1 MPCPL
6 ARQDRKDLQDVPATK
21 ETLVLRSSEAT
32 YRKDM
37 HVEED
42 TGLYHSQDLGSRTA
56 LQASAGTAAMEA
68 VSEAA
73 ATAASEAAAAA
84 AAMDR
89 SGIRWTMAPTG
100 TLHGQG
106 DR

>member
-1 MPCPL
+1 M
-6 ARQDRKDLQDVPATK
+6 ARQDCKDLQDVPATK
-21 ETLVLRSSEAT
+21 ETFVLRSSEAT

-42 TGLYHSQDLGSRTA
+42 TGLYHPQDLGFRNA

-68 VSEAA
+68 ASEAA
-73 ATAASEAAAAA
+73 ATAASEAAAA

-100 TLHGQG
+100 MLRGQG